1 MSLNPL
7 VEIRS
12 WLHQTPWLWDGLIF
26 LGDHAPELMAA
37 AACWIIGLLVVKV
50 RRSGEPTGAPLPE
63 HPPEHRG
70 EREPP
75 DEGAPLGVNTAD
87 PAPPPPVRLT

>member
-37 AACWIIGLLVVKV
+37 AACWIIGLVVVKV
-50 RRSGEPTGAPLPE
+50 RRSGEPTGAP
-63 HPPEHRG
+63 PPEPR
-70 EREPP
+70 EDREPP
-75 DEGAPLGVNTAD
+75 DEHAPPGVNTAD
-87 PAPPPPVRLT
+87 PASPPPVRLT

>member
-50 RRSGEPTGAPLPE
+50 RRSGEPTGAP
-63 HPPEHRG
+63 PPEPSG

-87 PAPPPPVRLT
+87 PAPPPPVRPT